1 MLEKTAGFRAGFGDP
16 KDMKPFAIAGIQM
29 HLNHGSNIA
38 AMRQRI
44 DLTMHLYPWVQ
55 MVMFSELAVYG
66 PLLQHAQPLP
76 GAAEEAFQDMA
87 RRHKVWLIDGSMYER
102 RDGGIYNTTS
112 IVNPEGEVIG
122 GDGQGHG
129 RR

>member
-16 KDMKPFAIAGIQM
+16 EDMKPFAIAGIQM

-55 MVMFSELAVYG
+55 MVMFSELAAFG
-66 PLLQHAQPLP
+66 PLLQHAQPLRWP
-76 GAAEEAFQDMA
+76 TPL
-87 RRHKVWLIDGSMYER
+87 RRHL
-102 RDGGIYNTTS
+102 T
-112 IVNPEGEVIG
+112 
-122 GDGQGHG
+122 G
-129 RR
+129 RSYCNRH